1 MKRQFTVKY
10 RYGKTTLTA
19 DTEKR
24 MFTFGNIS
32 AAMIR
37 QIMEQ
42 INPEMRAVFGNYTWQ
57 ICETRGGYAILARSG
72 RNVFTES
79 TGKTPQQAFWNCYQ
93 VRAILG

>member
-1 MKRQFTVKY
+1 MEKKFTVKA
-10 RYGKTTLTA
+10 RYGKITLTA

-24 MFTFGNIS
+24 KFTWRNVS

-42 INPEMRAVFGNYTWQ
+42 INPEMRAVFGDYVWQ
-57 ICETRGGYAILARSG
+57 LCGEGGKYAILAISG
-72 RNVFTES
+72 SKAFTES
-79 TGKTPQQAFWNCYQ
+79 TGKTPAEAFWNCYQ

>member
-1 MKRQFTVKY
+1 MKKQFKVNY
-10 RYGKTTLTA
+10 RYGKTTITA

-24 MFTFGNIS
+24 KFISGKVS

-42 INPEMRAVFGNYTWQ
+42 INKEMRAVFGDYVWQ
-57 ICETRGGYAILARSG
+57 IYETRGGYAILATSG
-72 RNVFTES
+72 NHAFTES
-79 TGKTPQQAFWNCYQ
+79 TGKTPQEAFWNCYQ

>member
-1 MKRQFTVKY
+1 MKKQFNVNY
-10 RYGKTTLTA
+10 RYGKTTITA

-24 MFTFGNIS
+24 KFISGKVS

-42 INPEMRAVFGNYTWQ
+42 INHEMRAVFGDYTWQ
-57 ICETRGGYAILARSG
+57 ICETRSGYAITATSG
-72 RNVFTES
+72 NHAFTES
-79 TGKTPQQAFWNCYQ
+79 TGKTPQEAFWNCYQ